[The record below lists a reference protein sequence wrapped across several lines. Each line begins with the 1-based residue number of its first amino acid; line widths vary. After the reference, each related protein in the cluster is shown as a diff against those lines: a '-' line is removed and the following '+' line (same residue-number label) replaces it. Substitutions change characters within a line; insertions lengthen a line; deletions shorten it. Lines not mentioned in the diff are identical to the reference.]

1 MAKQNYYDILGVAKS
16 ANKDEIKKAFYKLA
30 GKHHPDKGG
39 DESKFKEINE
49 AYQTLSDEKK
59 KKEYD
64 MYGESF
70 AGRSGGSASQSQN
83 GFGGFNQNDFQ
94 NMNFDFG
101 DMGGFEDMFG
111 DMFSGFGFDGFGGS
125 PKQRRGRDISIDI
138 EISFEESIFGVERN
152 VLVNK
157 LSNCNTCEG
166 SGAKKESGTVTC
178 TTCNGKGKV
187 HEARRTF
194 MGTVQTVRVC
204 DACDGSGK
212 IPKEKCADC
221 KGAGVKNSKEEIHIV
236 IPAGIN
242 SGEMIRMT
250 GAGEGI
256 KNGLSGDMFI
266 KVRVSG
272 DKLWS
277 REGYNL
283 VMNHKIK
290 LSDALLG
297 GKHIIYGIDGKI
309 DLDIPAGVSI
319 NEVIKITGRGV
330 PNQNRGRGDAIIRL
344 HIELPKKLSKKAKGF
359 VEELREE
366 GL

>member
-1 MAKQNYYDILGVAKS
+1 MAKQNYYDILGVSKS

-39 DESKFKEINE
+39 DEAKFKEINE

-70 AGRSGGSASQSQN
+70 AGRSGGSSSQSQN
-83 GFGGFNQNDFQ
+83 GFGGFNPNDFQ

-111 DMFSGFGFDGFGGS
+111 DMFSGFGFGGGV
-125 PKQRRGRDISIDI
+125 KQRRGRDISIDI

-152 VLVNK
+152 ILVNK
-157 LSNCNTCEG
+157 LSSCVSCEG
-166 SGAKKESGTVTC
+166 TGAKKESGTITC
-178 TTCNGKGKV
+178 HTCNG
-187 HEARRTF
+187 TF

-204 DACDGSGK
+204 DVCDGAGK
-212 IPKEKCADC
+212 IPKEKCSDC
-221 KGAGVKNSKEEIHIV
+221 KGAGVRNTKEEIHVV

-242 SGEMIRMT
+242 SGEMIRMAS
-250 GAGEGI
+250 AGEGI
-256 KNGLSGDMFI
+256 KNGQSGDMFI
-266 KVRVSG
+266 KVRVASN
-272 DKLWS
+272 KVWS

-297 GKHIIYGIDGKI
+297 AKHVIDGIDGKI

-330 PNQNRGRGDAIIRL
+330 PNQSRGRGDAIIRL
-344 HIELPKKLSKKAKGF
+344 HIEIPKKLSKKAKDF
-359 VEELREE
+359 IQELREE